1 MLSVNLAYFS
11 SLPKVLETVP
21 GCPSSLVSRTVKS
34 KEHVPVLDYVLPKS
48 QELKTKV
55 GPANN
60 FAPSSE
66 VIYESLLKGAMD

>member
-1 MLSVNLAYFS
+1 MLTLSTS
-11 SLPKVLETVP
+11 PSLPKVLETVL

-34 KEHVPVLDYVLPKS
+34 KEHVLVLDYVLPKS

-66 VIYESLLKGAMD
+66 VIYESLLKRAMD